1 MIAENRFELNEDLF
15 REGFVAVQKSYRRF
29 TRWLLLVLALLGLGL
44 TAFVFLRGE
53 NFFIVLVE
61 WAALA
66 FVGAYAAVFL
76 PKRKAKVAYE
86 AVMRRTGGDSSRV
99 TRFLEDGFEVET
111 GGQTV
116 AVVYADIVSREETPR
131 LLILL
136 DKEKRGFMLKKDSFT
151 QGSPETVLFAL
162 ENAAGKEKEHD

>member
-29 TRWLLLVLALLGLGL
+29 TRWLLLVLVLLGLGL
-44 TAFVFLRGE
+44 TAFILLRGE
-53 NFFIVLVE
+53 SFFIVPVE

-76 PKRKAKVAYE
+76 PKRKAKAAYE

-116 AVVYADIVSREETPR
+116 AVAYTDITSREETPR

-136 DKEKRGFMLKKDSFT
+136 DREKRGFMLKKDSFT
-151 QGSPETVLFAL
+151 QGSMQTVLFAL
-162 ENAAGKEKEHD
+162 DTAKKEEEEHD